1 MTKEVCFICNTESDD
16 LWKMNEVSSQ
26 HTNTPIVELLKE
38 ILGVFDIKRTIDCE
52 SNCICSDC
60 FNRLEEY
67 DWACD
72 IAKKREKDISDTF
85 LKTETL
91 YPKLGESK
99 TIENVSKKIDSSVD
113 LLPKVEAGRI
123 LSFEFRSTTI
133 RKITIDKTQIKCD
146 PPERNVIGESKEVVD
161 IVDDSSGHEQ
171 EYDMDMDM
179 DSGSDFE
186 CTPNKTSTSS
196 ISKEIV
202 VPTTSR
208 SNPRKRRKKNTGA
221 DDNESSNED
230 ELPTP
235 KNRHECLYCGQAFAR
250 KSDYITHVRWHKK
263 QQKPRFSCDMCSFVL
278 DDQASFDAHKKL
290 HENTPKLECVIC
302 NRVVSTRGNLT
313 AHMRV
318 HGTPNHICHIC
329 GKEFIH
335 NTSFDAHM
343 KFHDNSRL
351 FSCQQCPMKFNIATN
366 LKNHM
371 QTHRQHKPYACKICG
386 SRFGYLGN
394 MRAHEKT
401 HSSTEKSHKC
411 SVCDAQFATQSKMI
425 QHMDKLHST
434 SVLHKKEKRKRSHVY
449 NFVSPTNECDQNE

>member
-318 HGTPNHICHIC
+318 H
-329 GKEFIH
+329 
-335 NTSFDAHM
+335 
-343 KFHDNSRL
+343 
-351 FSCQQCPMKFNIATN
+351 
-366 LKNHM
+366 
-371 QTHRQHKPYACKICG
+371 RQHKPYACKICG